1 MMVAVG
7 GVLTRGGVVLTRVA
21 GNALLRRRYGI
32 AVGAMSRLPV
42 AAVQLARFSFFAR

>member
-7 GVLTRGGVVLTRVA
+7 GVLTRGGGVLTRVA

-32 AVGAMSRLPV
+32 AVGAKLRV
-42 AAVQLARFSFFAR
+42 AAAVQLARISFFAR

>member
-1 MMVAVG
+1 MVAVG

-32 AVGAMSRLPV
+32 AVAAPV
-42 AAVQLARFSFFAR
+42 AAAVQLARFSFFARYSV